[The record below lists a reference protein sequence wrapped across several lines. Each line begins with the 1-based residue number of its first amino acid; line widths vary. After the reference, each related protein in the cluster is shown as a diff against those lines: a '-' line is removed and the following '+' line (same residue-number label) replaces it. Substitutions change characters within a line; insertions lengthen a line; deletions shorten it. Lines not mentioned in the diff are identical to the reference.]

1 MGMDVSGAASA
12 ATQTAVEGAQ
22 AAPAAPGSPSTE
34 AMERFESAMVSPANG
49 PPSPVAAHS
58 TTSSQPIN
66 EGTSSPSP
74 APVESAVS
82 PGDAILRG
90 LERMSQAHTDTMT
103 HVQGQLSS
111 VQPGEMMSTS
121 SMFEMQIAISQLS
134 LQQDIVGKVAGK
146 ATQNLDSF
154 LKNQ

>member
-1 MGMDVSGAASA
+1 MDVTGAASA
-12 ATQTAVEGAQ
+12 AIQTVVQGAQ
-22 AAPAAPGSPSTE
+22 AASAAPNPPSTETVARFENAMGSPSG
-34 AMERFESAMVSPANG
+34 G
-49 PPSPVAAHS
+49 PPGQFAALP
-58 TTSSQPIN
+58 TGSQP
-66 EGTSSPSP
+66 SSEASSASP
-74 APVESAVS
+74 LAPAEAAVS

-90 LERMSQAHTDTMT
+90 LERMSQAHTDTMA